1 MDIKNTPHRTLI
13 IMKKIFLLAFIVLL
27 ASCQKTDKSTAEDD
41 MIIAQWYIK
50 QGEAASELTYNK
62 YYFNYEEYSPY
73 EIITAQKNEVS
84 TYYHKGKILPTQEE
98 KVQAWTERQKEAIS
112 LLDPKNR
119 IIHEKI
125 DINELAP
132 VLRLLKE
139 EKACLDKIEWSNKEA
154 DPKEE

>member
-1 MDIKNTPHRTLI
+1 MDIKNTPNRIMI
-13 IMKKIFLLAFIVLL
+13 IMKKMLLFAFIGLL
-27 ASCQKTDKSTAEDD
+27 VSCQKTDKSTGEDD
-41 MIIAQWYIK
+41 MIMAEWCLAQS
-50 QGEAASELTYNK
+50 EAASELTYDK
-62 YYFNYEEYSPY
+62 YYFNYQEYSPY